1 MRTRDE
7 VLIGS
12 YRYTLRENGWTMT
25 HVDHDNKTPVTWPH
39 TVEMIERVR
48 ELEAQ
53 QAASEPVAVTEEME
67 EAFMVAY
74 AECEF
79 QNGGVFTHRMGI
91 NAVIT
96 AALTAASEGA
106 SA

>member
-1 MRTRDE
+1 MTRDE
-7 VLIGS
+7 VLREFSRPYQSHEDVCGPDADRMADEIV
-12 YRYTLRENGWTMT
+12 RLREQ
-25 HVDHDNKTPVTWPH
+25 
-39 TVEMIERVR
+39 
-48 ELEAQ
+48 LA
-53 QAASEPVAVTEEME
+53 AVTVTEAME
-67 EAFMVAY
+67 EAFMAAY

-91 NAVIT
+91 NAGIT